1 MDILGR
7 KKLAPQPAGP
17 TTEEFLETVQ
27 LLAEDVG
34 KLQVQIQQLN
44 GHHLEILDR
53 RISDKAFVGADRRK
67 KRD

>member
-1 MDILGR
+1 MDILR
-7 KKLAPQPAGP
+7 LKKLSPQPAGP

-34 KLQVQIQQLN
+34 KLQAQIQQLN

-53 RISDKAFVGADRRK
+53 RIDDGTFLGADRRK